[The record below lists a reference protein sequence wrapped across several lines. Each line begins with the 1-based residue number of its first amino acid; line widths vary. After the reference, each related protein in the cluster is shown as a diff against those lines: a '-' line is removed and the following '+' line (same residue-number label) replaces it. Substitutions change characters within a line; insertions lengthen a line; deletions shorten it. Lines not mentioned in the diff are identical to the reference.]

1 MVVTYLR
8 FSSVDDRFARR
19 PSVHIVRPT
28 FCRCAQCIAVDRE
41 VHRQLFQLSVGPVSV
56 WDEGDSM
63 PDGLPPH
70 ANIVKGPCVHR
81 PFNTTRIHE
90 LKRTCT
96 RHVLMPFFQP
106 MTDLVRALEE
116 TRRMG
121 KEDSLPSTKAMQ
133 LSWAEWF
140 DS

>member
-1 MVVTYLR
+1 MLTLMLGL
-8 FSSVDDRFARR
+8 
-19 PSVHIVRPT
+19 
-28 FCRCAQCIAVDRE
+28 QIAVEESKKDLDRE
-41 VHRQLFQLSVGPVSV
+41 VHRQFFQLSVGPVSV

-70 ANIVKGPCVHR
+70 ANVVKGPCVLR
-81 PFNTTRIHE
+81 PFNTTHIHKH
-90 LKRTCT
+90 KRTYT
-96 RHVLMPFFQP
+96 RHMLVRFPQP

-121 KEDSLPSTKAMQ
+121 KEDSFSLPSTKAMQ